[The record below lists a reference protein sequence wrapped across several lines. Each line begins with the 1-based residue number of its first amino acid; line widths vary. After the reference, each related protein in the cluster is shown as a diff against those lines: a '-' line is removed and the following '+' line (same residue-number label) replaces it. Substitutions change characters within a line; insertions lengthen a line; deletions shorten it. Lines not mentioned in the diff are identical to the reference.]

1 MFVGEMDYSI
11 RDDWRSTTTAL
22 RSVMAMTFFLLQTIV
37 DLAQTGHNG
46 SGLLLLVTCPS
57 VNEGWQMT
65 FSLV

>member
-1 MFVGEMDYSI
+1 
-11 RDDWRSTTTAL
+11 
-22 RSVMAMTFFLLQTIV
+22 MTFFLLQTIV